1 MASLLPHVCIQEESP
16 SRSLK
21 LRVLGGGVALPVLA
35 HTWAGGDLAGAVG
48 GPGRA
53 AAAVGLGPE
62 LTCPSLPC
70 GWSR

>member
-1 MASLLPHVCIQEESP
+1 MASLLPHVCIQRKVLVAP
-16 SRSLK
+16 SSLGC
-21 LRVLGGGVALPVLA
+21 LGGVALLVLA